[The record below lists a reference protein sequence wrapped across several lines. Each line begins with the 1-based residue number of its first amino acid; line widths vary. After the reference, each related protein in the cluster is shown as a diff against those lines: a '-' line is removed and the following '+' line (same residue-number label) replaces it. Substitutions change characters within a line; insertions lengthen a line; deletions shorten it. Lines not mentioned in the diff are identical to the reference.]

1 MSWQGISL
9 KKANRLIWI
18 FGLTKIPLLAICRP
32 KIIAFDEN
40 QVVVKIRLGY
50 FTKNHLGSMYF
61 GAMAIG
67 ADLAGGLHAFF
78 LGYTGKQSSGLV
90 FKDFRADFLQRPYGD
105 VFFKMTNGRAVLK
118 QFEKSKQTGERITE
132 QVMVTAYA
140 EKDGVETPVAVFEL
154 GLSLKVR

>member
-1 MSWQGISL
+1 MIWLFGIS
-9 KKANRLIWI
+9 
-18 FGLTKIPLLAICRP
+18 KIPLLAICRP
-32 KIIAFDEN
+32 KILVFDEN

-78 LGYTGKQSSGLV
+78 MGYSTKQSTGLV
-90 FKDFRADFLQRPYGD
+90 FKDFHANFLQRPYGD
-105 VFFKMTNGRAVLK
+105 VVFKMTNGLAVAK
-118 QFEKSKQTGERITE
+118 QFEKSKENGERITE
-132 QVMVTAYA
+132 PVLVAAYA
-140 EKDGVETPVAVFEL
+140 TLEGKESLVAEFQL